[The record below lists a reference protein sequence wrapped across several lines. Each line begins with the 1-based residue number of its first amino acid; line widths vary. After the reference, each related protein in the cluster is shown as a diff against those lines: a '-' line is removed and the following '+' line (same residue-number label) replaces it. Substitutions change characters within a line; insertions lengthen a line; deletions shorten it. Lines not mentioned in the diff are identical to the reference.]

1 MSNRKLWTPSSQNP
15 SPNQS
20 QNQSGG
26 VVRNPRAEA
35 LPSSIS
41 EQDFGKAMAQLD
53 LSGIPN
59 HKRRAAIMDHF
70 FRIMEEKIHD
80 RDKAEEI
87 RASRVLRKGL
97 IP

>member
-1 MSNRKLWTPSSQNP
+1 
-15 SPNQS
+15 
-20 QNQSGG
+20 
-26 VVRNPRAEA
+26 
-35 LPSSIS
+35 
-41 EQDFGKAMAQLD
+41 MAQLD